1 MSATPETQPIN
12 TPVVPAQ
19 RTGFLN
25 KLGLHRPELR
35 AWALYDFGNSAFIT
49 TIITA
54 VFPIYY
60 SKVASAGIPT
70 ATSEFRF
77 SMATTAAMVVI
88 ALLAPLL
95 GTMADVAPI
104 KKKMIAGFVA
114 LGVTAV
120 GLMFFV
126 GSGGWLLALGLFMI
140 ANLAANGSF
149 VFYDALLPHVASGEE
164 MDRVS
169 TAGYALGYVGGGV
182 LLAFNL
188 MWITHPDW
196 FCLPSGENLA
206 PDQKTLPTRLA
217 FLSVAIWWLVF
228 TIPLLRRVKEPPV
241 RLARGGAIA
250 GGSLRAAVR
259 QLSHSFS
266 ELRKFRNA
274 FLMLLAFLIYNDGIG
289 TIIRMA
295 SIYGSGLGIGTGEM
309 IAAILITQFV
319 GIPFAFL
326 FGILAGKIGAKRS
339 IFLGLLVYA
348 GISVLGYNMKTA
360 RDFLILA
367 ILVGM
372 VQGGAQALSRSL
384 FASMIPRHKAGE
396 FFGFFAVVE
405 KFAGILGPLLF
416 GVIVAISGSSRN
428 AILSVIAFF
437 VIGGILLLLVNV
449 EEGQKLARTAERAE
463 KAEEQ
468 PAT

>member
-1 MSATPETQPIN
+1 MSTPAEATSADPAAPPQK
-12 TPVVPAQ
+12 TP
-19 RTGFLN
+19 GLLN

-35 AWALYDFGNSAFIT
+35 AWAMYDFGNSAFIT

-60 SKVASAGIPT
+60 SRVASAGVPN
-70 ATSEFRF
+70 ARSEFRF
-77 SMATTAAMVVI
+77 SMATTLAMVVI
-88 ALLAPLL
+88 AVLAPLL
-95 GTMADVAPI
+95 GTMADVSPI
-104 KKKMIAGFVA
+104 KKKMIGGFVV

-120 GLMFFV
+120 ALMYFV
-126 GSGGWLLALGLFMI
+126 GSGGWMLALALFVI

-149 VFYDALLPHVASGEE
+149 VFYDALLPHVAKDDE

-182 LLAFNL
+182 LLALNL
-188 MWITHPDW
+188 MWILHPAG
-196 FCLPSGENLA
+196 FGLPSGENLT
-206 PDQKTLPTRLA
+206 PDQQTLPTRLA

-228 TIPLLRRVKEPPV
+228 TIPLLRTVKEPPV
-241 RLARGGAIA
+241 RPDAGVARR
-250 GGSLRAAVR
+250 GSLRRAVT
-259 QLSHSFS
+259 QLVHSFS

-295 SIYGSGLGIGTGEM
+295 TIYGSGLGIGQSSM
-309 IAAILITQFV
+309 IAAILVTQFV

-326 FGILAGKIGAKRS
+326 FGMLAGKIGAKRS
-339 IFLGLLVYA
+339 IFLGLTVYA
-348 GISVLGYNMKTA
+348 GISVVGYFMKTA
-360 RDFLILA
+360 TDFLLLA
-367 ILVGM
+367 VLVGL
-372 VQGGAQALSRSL
+372 VQGGTQALSRSL
-384 FASMIPRHKAGE
+384 FASMIPRYKAGE

-416 GVIVAISGSSRN
+416 GVILAISGSSRN

-437 VIGGILLLLVNV
+437 VIGGALLLLVNV
-449 EEGQKLARTAERAE
+449 EEGQQLAREAE
-463 KAEEQ
+463 KTNSNGQ
-468 PAT
+468 TS